1 MQGER
6 NAKFICDF
14 SYLMLILPFYFNKRA
29 TMIAIVNYDTGNI
42 RSVINALGRVGCTD
56 WVYTDDKSILAQ
68 ADKVILPGVGE
79 ASSAMAKLVERGLDT
94 FIPTLTQPVLG
105 ICVGTQLMC
114 QSSEEGDAQCM
125 GIFRTKVKKFQTQQL
140 NPVGADLEPFPL
152 VTSPLGGSEG
162 GCSSFKIPHMGWN
175 QITDL
180 RTPLFK
186 DIDEGAYIYYVH
198 SFYPELCEDTIAT
211 THYIN
216 AFSGALGRD
225 NFFGTQF
232 HPEKSGA
239 VGAQIIKNFLEL

>member
-1 MQGER
+1 
-6 NAKFICDF
+6 
-14 SYLMLILPFYFNKRA
+14 
-29 TMIAIVNYDTGNI
+29 MIAIVNYDTGNI
-42 RSVINALGRVGCTD
+42 RSVINALGRVDCTD
-56 WVYTDDKSILAQ
+56 WVYTDDKTILTK
-68 ADKVILPGVGE
+68 ADKVLLPGVGE
-79 ASSAMAKLVERGLDT
+79 ASSAMAKLTERGLDT

-114 QSSEEGDAQCM
+114 QSSEEGNAQCM
-125 GIFRTKVKKFQTQQL
+125 GIFRTKVKKFV
-140 NPVGADLEPFPL
+140 NAPHPVGSQEDEHLSSL
-152 VTSPLGGSEG
+152 TSRP
-162 GCSSFKIPHMGWN
+162 SSLKIPHMGWN

-239 VGAQIIKNFLEL
+239 IGAQILKNFLEL

>member
-1 MQGER
+1 
-6 NAKFICDF
+6 
-14 SYLMLILPFYFNKRA
+14 
-29 TMIAIVNYDTGNI
+29 MIAVVNYDTGNI
-42 RSVINALGRVGCTD
+42 RSVTNALRRVGCTE
-56 WVYTDDKSILAQ
+56 WVYTDDKAVLSQ

-79 ASSAMAKLVERGLDT
+79 ASSAMAKLAERGLDT
-94 FIPTLTQPVLG
+94 FIPTLNQPVLG

-114 QSSEEGDAQCM
+114 QSSEEGNVECM
-125 GIFRTKVKKFQTQQL
+125 GIFRTKVKKFQPETRELSIFNSQFSIEK
-140 NPVGADLEPFPL
+140 V
-152 VTSPLGGSEG
+152 
-162 GCSSFKIPHMGWN
+162 PHMGWN

-198 SFYPELCEDTIAT
+198 SYYPELCADTIAAT
-211 THYIN
+211 QYIN

-239 VGAQIIKNFLEL
+239 VGAQILKNFLEL

>member
-1 MQGER
+1 
-6 NAKFICDF
+6 
-14 SYLMLILPFYFNKRA
+14 
-29 TMIAIVNYDTGNI
+29 MIAVVNYDTGNI
-42 RSVINALGRVGCTD
+42 RSVTNALRRVGCTE
-56 WVYTDDKSILAQ
+56 WVYTDDKAVLSQ

-79 ASSAMAKLVERGLDT
+79 ASSAMAKLAERGLDT
-94 FIPTLTQPVLG
+94 FIPALTQPALG

-114 QSSEEGDAQCM
+114 QSSEEGNVECM
-125 GIFRTKVKKFQTQQL
+125 GIFRTKVKKFQNEVEQGDEL
-140 NPVGADLEPFPL
+140 SSFHFPL
-152 VTSPLGGSEG
+152 STLKV
-162 GCSSFKIPHMGWN
+162 PHMGWN

-186 DIDEGAYIYYVH
+186 DVDEGAYIYYVH
-198 SFYPELCEDTIAT
+198 SYYPELCADTIAAT
-211 THYIN
+211 QYIN

>member
-1 MQGER
+1 
-6 NAKFICDF
+6 
-14 SYLMLILPFYFNKRA
+14 
-29 TMIAIVNYDTGNI
+29 MIAIVNYDTGNI
-42 RSVINALGRVGCTD
+42 CSVTNALRRVGCTD
-56 WVYTDDKSILAQ
+56 WVYTDDKEILMK
-68 ADKVILPGVGE
+68 ADKVLLPGVGE
-79 ASSAMAKLVERGLDT
+79 ASTAMAKLAERGLDT

-114 QSSEEGDAQCM
+114 QSSEEGNVECM
-125 GIFRTKVKKFQTQQL
+125 GIFRTKVKKFQADILPEDQL
-140 NPVGADLEPFPL
+140 LSLNSHL
-152 VTSPLGGSEG
+152 
-162 GCSSFKIPHMGWN
+162 SSLKVPHMGWN

-180 RTPLFK
+180 RTLLFK

-198 SFYPELCEDTIAT
+198 SFYPELCADTIAT
-211 THYIN
+211 TQYIN

>member
-1 MQGER
+1 
-6 NAKFICDF
+6 
-14 SYLMLILPFYFNKRA
+14 
-29 TMIAIVNYDTGNI
+29 MIAIVNYDTGNI
-42 RSVINALGRVGCTD
+42 CSVTNALKRVGCTD
-56 WVYTDDKSILAQ
+56 WVYTDDKEILMK
-68 ADKVILPGVGE
+68 ADKVLLPGVGE
-79 ASSAMAKLVERGLDT
+79 ASTAMAKLAERGLDT

-114 QSSEEGDAQCM
+114 QSSEEGNVECM
-125 GIFRTKVKKFQTQQL
+125 GIFRTKVKKFVTHP
-140 NPVGADLEPFPL
+140 NPPCEGGNSGSAIQNTLPHREGW
-152 VTSPLGGSEG
+152 GGSP
-162 GCSSFKIPHMGWN
+162 KVPHMGWN
-175 QITDL
+175 QITHL

-198 SFYPELCEDTIAT
+198 SFYPELCADTIAT
-211 THYIN
+211 TRYIN

>member
-1 MQGER
+1 
-6 NAKFICDF
+6 
-14 SYLMLILPFYFNKRA
+14 
-29 TMIAIVNYDTGNI
+29 MIAVVNYDTGNG
-42 RSVINALGRVGCTD
+42 RSVTNALRRVGCTER
-56 WVYTDDKSILAQ
+56 VYPDDEAVLAQ

-79 ASSAMAKLVERGLDT
+79 ASSAMAKLAERGLDT

-114 QSSEEGDAQCM
+114 QSSEEGNVECM
-125 GIFRTKVKKFQTQQL
+125 GIFRTKVKKFQNEVEQGDEL
-140 NPVGADLEPFPL
+140 SSFHFPL
-152 VTSPLGGSEG
+152 STLKV
-162 GCSSFKIPHMGWN
+162 PHMGWN

-186 DIDEGAYIYYVH
+186 DVDEGAYIYYVH
-198 SFYPELCEDTIAT
+198 SYYPELCADTIAAT
-211 THYIN
+211 QYIN

-239 VGAQIIKNFLEL
+239 VGAQILKNFLEL

>member
-1 MQGER
+1 
-6 NAKFICDF
+6 
-14 SYLMLILPFYFNKRA
+14 
-29 TMIAIVNYDTGNI
+29 MIAIVDYDTGNI
-42 RSVINALGRVGCTD
+42 CSVTNALKRVGCTD
-56 WVYTDDKSILAQ
+56 WVYTDDKEILMK

-79 ASSAMAKLVERGLDT
+79 ASTAMAKLAERGLDT

-114 QSSEEGDAQCM
+114 QSSEEGNVDCM
-125 GIFRTKVKKFQTQQL
+125 GIFRTKVKKFVTHP
-140 NPVGADLEPFPL
+140 NPPYEGGDSGSAVQNTLPHREGW
-152 VTSPLGGSEG
+152 GGSP
-162 GCSSFKIPHMGWN
+162 KVPHMGWN
-175 QITDL
+175 QITHL

-198 SFYPELCEDTIAT
+198 SFYPELCDDTIAT
-211 THYIN
+211 TRYIN

-239 VGAQIIKNFLEL
+239 VGAQIIKNFLDL

>member
-1 MQGER
+1 MQINLR
-6 NAKFICDF
+6 FLYVCYIFAASLLKCFIEI
-14 SYLMLILPFYFNKRA
+14 ML
-29 TMIAIVNYDTGNI
+29 AIVNYDTGNI

-56 WVYTDDKSILAQ
+56 WVYTDDKSILAR

-79 ASSAMAKLVERGLDT
+79 ASSAMAKLTERGLDT

-114 QSSEEGDAQCM
+114 QSSEEGNAQCM
-125 GIFRTKVKKFQTQQL
+125 GIFRTKVKKFETQQSSENAPDSSLSIL
-140 NPVGADLEPFPL
+140 NSQLPIL
-152 VTSPLGGSEG
+152 
-162 GCSSFKIPHMGWN
+162 KIPHMGWN

-180 RTPLFK
+180 RSPLFK

-211 THYIN
+211 TYYIN

-239 VGAQIIKNFLEL
+239 IGAQIIKNFLEL

>member
-1 MQGER
+1 
-6 NAKFICDF
+6 
-14 SYLMLILPFYFNKRA
+14 
-29 TMIAIVNYDTGNI
+29 MIAIVNYDTGNI

-56 WVYTDDKSILAQ
+56 WVYTDDKSILAK

-125 GIFRTKVKKFQTQQL
+125 GIFRTKVKKFQTQQS
-140 NPVGADLEPFPL
+140 PVSAPDDSLSIVNCQL
-152 VTSPLGGSEG
+152 SIA
-162 GCSSFKIPHMGWN
+162 KIPHMGWN

-239 VGAQIIKNFLEL
+239 IGAQIIKNFLEL

>member
-1 MQGER
+1 
-6 NAKFICDF
+6 
-14 SYLMLILPFYFNKRA
+14 
-29 TMIAIVNYDTGNI
+29 MIAIVNYDTGNI
-42 RSVINALGRVGCTD
+42 RSVTNALGRIGCTD
-56 WVYTDDKSILAQ
+56 WVYTDDKHTLAT

-79 ASSAMAKLVERGLDT
+79 ASTAMAKLAERGLDT

-114 QSSEEGDAQCM
+114 QSSEEGNAECM
-125 GIFRTKVKKFQTQQL
+125 GIFRTKVKRFCSQQPTQDSQRSTL
-140 NPVGADLEPFPL
+140 KV
-152 VTSPLGGSEG
+152 
-162 GCSSFKIPHMGWN
+162 PHMGWN
-175 QITDL
+175 QITNL
-180 RTPLFK
+180 RSPLFK

-239 VGAQIIKNFLEL
+239 VGAQILKNFLEL

>member
-1 MQGER
+1 
-6 NAKFICDF
+6 
-14 SYLMLILPFYFNKRA
+14 
-29 TMIAIVNYDTGNI
+29 MIAIVNYDTGNI
-42 RSVINALGRVGCTD
+42 RSVANALARVGCTD
-56 WVYTDDKSILAQ
+56 WVYTDDKHLLTI

-79 ASSAMAKLVERGLDT
+79 ASSAMAKLAERGLDT

-125 GIFRTKVKKFQTQQL
+125 GIFRTKVKKFQPIAHSSQL
-140 NPVGADLEPFPL
+140 TAP
-152 VTSPLGGSEG
+152 
-162 GCSSFKIPHMGWN
+162 KIPHMGWN

-216 AFSGALGRD
+216 PFSGALGRD

-239 VGAQIIKNFLEL
+239 IGAQILKNFLEL